1 MEFLFWFNLQF
12 LFITLLIL
20 PDTLPSPRPP
30 SVTDLP
36 SVSIYDGLI
45 PPDEIYSN
53 SSGTPPPPPVDI
65 VTPNSEAAT
74 NLTHTNTPIVE
85 AFNYS
90 VVQQQTKEVDTNG
103 IPDEASSDRESPIPT
118 TKENTL
124 IKTDWENV
132 LGAGTTVTDEPDNDN
147 EEKQPEDV
155 VEKKATGVTNCE
167 INVNSMKP
175 VISPLTNI
183 VSIEDLDDDLSEDE
197 LYSPRTPKN
206 FTEEDAS
213 KNDYFKIHDILTQGN
228 IEEGFKETPSLEK
241 EPESELAVAKASTEY
256 FTNVPLQDFSI
267 PPPLNDVSDNLNGDN
282 CDDFGDF
289 ADFQD
294 FNINSAEPPPSFV
307 ESVVPVGN
315 TESEEINNLEDDD
328 FDDFIQHAHPNEN
341 EEDMEVSSGPV
352 EVQSSDGNEFNDFT
366 GRTDEIIEKLNEN
379 GCKSISLEEEKR
391 ANEYKNH
398 NSHEDLDDSFGDF
411 SEFSNQNKA
420 LEFSKENTT
429 NVPSVS
435 TELIHNDDNVTVD
448 KIQDNNNDDDDDF
461 ADFQGNQVS
470 SSEITCNDTT
480 PAVSQQSN
488 TGISMKVNNDDF
500 DDDDD
505 DFGDFSTAEP
515 VESKTPVSQPLTSQ
529 NISTAPPIAT
539 PVILQMPKNL
549 NERIS
554 KILQVMFANS
564 SSTPSS
570 PPPDEG
576 VQLKTQKIQDI
587 PFTSIDAAKALEY
600 QWLHSETRHAFIKSL
615 GIDSRNI
622 VSFLIH
628 IYLTS

>member
-1 MEFLFWFNLQF
+1 M
-12 LFITLLIL
+12 FITLFVLL
-20 PDTLPSPRPP
+20 DTLPSPRPP

-53 SSGTPPPPPVDI
+53 SSETPPPIDM

-74 NLTHTNTPIVE
+74 NITHKNTPIVE

-90 VVQQQTKEVDTNG
+90 VVQQQTNEVDTNG
-103 IPDEASSDRESPIPT
+103 IPAEASSDHESPIPT
-118 TKENTL
+118 TKENTM
-124 IKTDWENV
+124 IKTDGNNV
-132 LGAGTTVTDEPDNDN
+132 LGEGTTGTDEPDNDN
-147 EEKQPEDV
+147 DEKQLKDV
-155 VEKKATGVTNCE
+155 VEEKATGVTNCE

-213 KNDYFKIHDILTQGN
+213 KNDYFKIHDVLKQGN

-241 EPESELAVAKASTEY
+241 EKEPEAAVAKVSTEY

-267 PPPLNDVSDNLNGDN
+267 PPPLNDVSDNMNGDN
-282 CDDFGDF
+282 DDDFGDF

-294 FNINSAEPPPSFV
+294 FNVKSAEPPSLIKSPSFD
-307 ESVVPVGN
+307 ESVVPVRN
-315 TESEEINNLEDDD
+315 TESEEISNLEDDD

-341 EEDMEVSSGPV
+341 EDMEVSSGAV
-352 EVQSSDGNEFNDFT
+352 EVKSSDDNEFNDFT
-366 GRTDEIIEKLNEN
+366 GRTDEIIEELNEN

-391 ANEYKNH
+391 ADEYQNH
-398 NSHEDLDDSFGDF
+398 KSHEDLDDNFGDF
-411 SEFSNQNKA
+411 SEFSDQNKA

-429 NVPSVS
+429 NVPSIS
-435 TELIHNDDNVTVD
+435 TELIHNDNNVTVD
-448 KIQDNNNDDDDDF
+448 KIQDNDDDDF

-470 SSEITCNDTT
+470 SNEITSHDTT
-480 PAVSQQSN
+480 PVVSQQSN
-488 TGISMKVNNDDF
+488 TEISMKVNNDDF
-500 DDDDD
+500 DYDDD

-515 VESKTPVSQPLTSQ
+515 VESKTPASQPLTSQ
-529 NISTAPPIAT
+529 NISTAPQIAT

-564 SSTPSS
+564 PSTPSS
-570 PPPDEG
+570 PPPDED
-576 VQLKTQKIQDI
+576 VELKTQKIQDI

-628 IYLTS
+628 ISYLVV